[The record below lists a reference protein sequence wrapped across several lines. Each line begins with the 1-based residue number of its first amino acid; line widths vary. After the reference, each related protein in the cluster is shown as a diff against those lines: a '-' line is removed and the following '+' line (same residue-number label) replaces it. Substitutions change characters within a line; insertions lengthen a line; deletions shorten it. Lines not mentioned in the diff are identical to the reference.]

1 MSAGEPT
8 DADPGRGS
16 GCGADRKRSG
26 EEVLATIEAA
36 AVAMLE
42 PLMLES
48 QPWASGIAERAD
60 ALAGEARAARLEG
73 MAFMAELVR
82 DRLRADDGA
91 ETDLAF
97 AHAGRWASGLIAFA
111 GGHLD
116 PVAQRAWL
124 EDLRRWPALGDHL
137 GNPMLARLDEQL
149 AADQAR
155 LGRLRD
161 DQTPPASLAGE
172 EESRIANASAS
183 DDSRADGNDRN
194 DAGPEVGGDE
204 LALLAEACDELDE
217 LLQPIL
223 AAWCADGPGHCAD
236 PEAVREAL
244 DEFADRLGH
253 FGAALGFI
261 GLDMPGSLLVT
272 SASIVSGLR
281 DDPAAVATGT
291 RESLLAWPRRWREAF
306 RRDGDASIEAALA
319 LHRLAGLGDASAIDR
334 AGAQWR
340 AIRKV
345 GSRRIERHQPLGP
358 GQELSLAIADDTD
371 PEVLAQLLREMPA
384 LSDAL
389 SSSMERLLAGDTG
402 MFEPVRRAAHTL
414 KGAANTAGIGG
425 VARFTHALEDLLLLA
440 EQAHALA
447 DPVLVDTLGES
458 VDTLAGMVD
467 AVAGLAAP
475 PQGMGGVYRTL
486 LEWLDRL
493 PGVDQPADDGEAPV
507 SPDAAS
513 PSAAAERTAV
523 AAAATDPAASS
534 AAGEGPAAPEA
545 SLASDGEPLLRVP
558 GGLVDR
564 LVDAS
569 TEAVIAVAQMHE
581 RLEELGRI
589 RRAIRLGAQ
598 RAQDLAL
605 EADRLV
611 DTLRRLAPPTAG
623 RPGPDASRAGAG
635 EFDALELTRH
645 DDLDRLSGRIAEVG
659 ADGQMLEAELGE
671 QLDAIAELAAR
682 LDRAQGALRDTALRT
697 RMIPVADIAARLAR
711 AARQAARM
719 AGKPV
724 ELTIHG
730 REQLFEARLLQAL
743 VEPLGHLIRNAVDHG
758 LEDPEARSA
767 AGKAATGRIDISFE
781 RAGGG
786 QLRVVLEDDGRGL
799 DIDRVRQRAV
809 ERGMEIGDWDDPAE
823 VARVLCAPD
832 FSTRDEATQLSGRGL
847 GLGLVAEAVAEH
859 RGRLEVGAAPNG
871 GFRVVASLPLEFA
884 SVGVLLLRSASLSL
898 AITVSSI
905 ESIIPAHP
913 VRSAPGGGSTID
925 AGERGPLRLATLA
938 ELLGLPADSLGPPP
952 DALLEPEVALVL
964 VRPAGGIEAVRV
976 PPPGAARQVV
986 VHPLPAFMPS
996 IPGLEGAA
1004 VLGDGTVAP
1013 VIDLGLAAQGA
1024 PRASPPIV
1032 RSVQAQRPR
1041 CLVVDDSVSVRHAMQ
1056 ALASDL
1062 GLAVDAA
1069 GDGVDAL
1076 ALIDRHAPAI
1086 ALIDLEMP
1094 RMNGLELARAMRAR
1108 PETAAIPII
1117 MLTSRASA
1125 KHRAHAMAAGVTHFL
1140 PKPFVE
1146 DELSRLILDCLRLE

>member
-1 MSAGEPT
+1 MNADDPIDVDPDRDSGPAAAGGP
-8 DADPGRGS
+8 PG
-16 GCGADRKRSG
+16 AAT
-26 EEVLATIEAA
+26 LAALEAA

-42 PLMLES
+42 PLMFE
-48 QPWASGIAERAD
+48 PEPGEAPTWVGAIAQRAG
-60 ALAGEARAARLEG
+60 ALAGEARATGFDG

-82 DRLRADDGA
+82 DQLRAGHGA
-91 ETDLAF
+91 GLEPGFTQ
-97 AHAGRWASGLIAFA
+97 AGRWASGLIAFT

-116 PVAQRAWL
+116 PAGRRGWL
-124 EDLRRWPALGDHL
+124 EDLRRWPGFEPRLGDA
-137 GNPMLARLDEQL
+137 MFARLDEQL
-149 AADQAR
+149 AADQDR

-161 DQTPPASLAGE
+161 AQASP
-172 EESRIANASAS
+172 AS
-183 DDSRADGNDRN
+183 DDDIPATGEASRGSPQAGGEV
-194 DAGPEVGGDE
+194 GPEVAGDE
-204 LALLAEACDELDE
+204 LVLLADACDELDQ
-217 LLQPIL
+217 LLQPVL
-223 AAWCADGPGHCAD
+223 AAWCADGSGHCAD
-236 PEAVREAL
+236 PDAVREAL
-244 DEFADRLGH
+244 EEFADRLGH

-261 GLDMPGSLLVT
+261 GLDAVGSLLT
-272 SASIVSGLR
+272 ASAEAVFGLR
-281 DDPAAVATGT
+281 VDPATAPIEV
-291 RESLLAWPRRWREAF
+291 RRVLLAWPSRWQQAF
-306 RRDGDASIEAALA
+306 RHHDEASIEAALA
-319 LHRLAGLGDASAIDR
+319 LHRTAGLGDAGTIDQ
-334 AGAQWR
+334 AGEQWR
-340 AIRKV
+340 AIRRV
-345 GSRRIERHQPLGP
+345 GSRRIERHRPLDP

-389 SSSMERLLAGDTG
+389 SGSMEKLLAGDTT

-440 EQAHALA
+440 EQSHALA
-447 DPVLVDTLGES
+447 DPVLVDALGES

-475 PQGMGGVYRTL
+475 PQGMGAVYRTL

-493 PGVDQPADDGEAPV
+493 PGVDEPADAG
-507 SPDAAS
+507 SPPGPPDAS
-513 PSAAAERTAV
+513 PSSSGTVPR
-523 AAAATDPAASS
+523 DPAR
-534 AAGEGPAAPEA
+534 AAVEPAAIDPIA
-545 SLASDGEPLLRVP
+545 IDPAGPSSTSDDEPLLRVP

-569 TEAVIAVAQMHE
+569 TEAVIAVAQIHE

-611 DTLRRLAPPTAG
+611 DTLRRLAPAPARPVPSAG
-623 RPGPDASRAGAG
+623 DSPIGTG
-635 EFDALELTRH
+635 EFDALELARH

-659 ADGQMLEAELGE
+659 ADGQMLEAALGE
-671 QLDAIAELAAR
+671 QLDAMAELAAR
-682 LDRAQGALRDTALRT
+682 LDRAQGELRDTALRT

-711 AARQAARM
+711 AARQASRM

-724 ELTIHG
+724 ELTIQG

-758 LEDPEARSA
+758 LEDPDARSA
-767 AGKAATGRIDISFE
+767 AGKPTCGRIDISFE

-799 DIDRVRQRAV
+799 DIDRVRQRAA
-809 ERGMEIGDWDDPAE
+809 ERGIEPADWNDPAE

-847 GLGLVAEAVAEH
+847 GLGLVAEVVAER
-859 RGRLEVGAAPNG
+859 RGRLEMGAGANG

-898 AITVSSI
+898 ALTVSSI
-905 ESIIPAHP
+905 DSIIPAHP
-913 VRSAPGGGSTID
+913 VRSAPDGGSLID
-925 AGERGPLRLATLA
+925 AGERGSLRLVALA
-938 ELLGLPADSLGPPP
+938 DLLGLPADSLGPRP
-952 DALLEPEVALVL
+952 DALLEPEVVLVL
-964 VRPAGGIEAVRV
+964 ARPGGGIEAVRV

-986 VHPLPAFMPS
+986 VHPLPAFMPP
-996 IPGLEGAA
+996 IAGLEGAA

-1013 VIDLGLAAQGA
+1013 VIDLGLVAQGA
-1024 PRASPPIV
+1024 PRAWAPAARPT
-1032 RSVQAQRPR
+1032 QAQRPR

-1076 ALIDRHAPAI
+1076 ALIDRHAPSI

-1108 PETAAIPII
+1108 AETAAIPII
-1117 MLTSRASA
+1117 MLTSRASG
-1125 KHRAHAMAAGVTHFL
+1125 KHRAHAMAAGVSHFL

-1146 DELSRLILDCLRLE
+1146 DELSRLILDCLREE